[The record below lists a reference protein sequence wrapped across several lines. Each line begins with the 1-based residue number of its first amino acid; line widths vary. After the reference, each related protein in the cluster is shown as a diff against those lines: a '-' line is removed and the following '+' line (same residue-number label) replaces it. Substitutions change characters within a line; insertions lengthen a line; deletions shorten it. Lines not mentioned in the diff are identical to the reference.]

1 MAAPL
6 VSPAA
11 LASLEGEGWHVSP
24 HALLA
29 LLAAKPP
36 SANGG
41 APDPQAS
48 PASATSASSAGQP
61 LGAVQSAPMSAQQVR
76 AAALDLDLRRF
87 GEACLPDDVNH
98 AEYRRLSGRLVVQ
111 VNARER
117 VRAQRREDAESAAA
131 AADED
136 DRWDDDNNPPAPA
149 APCPA
154 TASVGVDGLGGR
166 GAVGGSGGRRLLRI
180 RVTDGKRN
188 ASAVEMHPCPHVPM
202 ALAPG
207 TKLLLTTPT
216 IRHGFILLHPQIVQL
231 LLTAPIIRH
240 GFILLDPQT
249 VQVLGGRVS
258 PLYDEWDMQRRYS
271 LLPALAPTASSAHSR
286 SSRTPSLSALASSL
300 PGASAGPPPFR
311 GVTDARLQA
320 TPAVTTASTLA
331 SMPASAPAST
341 HVSGAVGGGLGGGRG
356 GDASAA
362 GSAPAAAAAATGG
375 GSTAR
380 EEGGGSTEAGELGA
394 AAEAARERAVERA
407 RVEAAAALKHVAP
420 HDRNA
425 SRKLLEK
432 MGEEQG
438 RGRGRRG
445 GRGGRGRGG
454 RGRDEEEEEE
464 GTMTL
469 EEYEARKA
477 MGRQGGGRGVAGVT
491 GGTGGMGGMGGS
503 GGRVDVSSAAQVM
516 SDEELARKLQAELDM
531 EDMGGFA
538 HAAHTPPHAHHTP
551 PTATSASE
559 QLRQSLFSFQPAAEP
574 EGSYEGGRGGQ
585 GRRGRR
591 GGGFGRSSSGRYG
604 GRGGGRGGRGW

>member
-11 LASLEGEGWHVSP
+11 LAALEGEGWHVSP
-24 HALLA
+24 HAILA

-36 SANGG
+36 SADGG

-61 LGAVQSAPMSAQQVR
+61 FGAVQSAPMSAQQVR

-87 GEACLPDDVNH
+87 GEACLPDDVNR

-111 VNARER
+111 VVSAVNVCEPRGG
-117 VRAQRREDAESAAA
+117 EDAESAAV

-207 TKLLLTTPT
+207 TKLLLT
-216 IRHGFILLHPQIVQL
+216 
-231 LLTAPIIRH
+231 APIIRH

-286 SSRTPSLSALASSL
+286 SSRAPSVSALASSL

-331 SMPASAPAST
+331 SMPASAPASM
-341 HVSGAVGGGLGGGRG
+341 HVSGAAGGGLGGGRG
-356 GDASAA
+356 GDDSAA

-375 GSTAR
+375 DSTAR
-380 EEGGGSTEAGELGA
+380 EEGGGSAEAGELGA

-445 GRGGRGRGG
+445 GRGGRGRGR
-454 RGRDEEEEEE
+454 RGRDEEEE

-477 MGRQGGGRGVAGVT
+477 MERQGGGRGVAGVT

-591 GGGFGRSSSGRYG
+591 GGGFGGSSSGRYG